1 MLLIRSLSAPYP
13 LVPYTTIHTLP
24 TSSLISQQ
32 APTDT
37 LLSSRNCMSAQQQQ
51 QQVPKPYFYP
61 VYKNVPVPV
70 PKAVH
75 KIVPVIK
82 EKPVIVKKKV
92 PIL

>member
-1 MLLIRSLSAPYP
+1 MINGLGYNYNQPSISNPMKTLTNKRKPSAGSHNCTLIELA
-13 LVPYTTIHTLP
+13 I
-24 TSSLISQQ
+24 
-32 APTDT
+32 A
-37 LLSSRNCMSAQQQQ
+37 
-51 QQVPKPYFYP
+51 QVPKPYYYP